1 MSENF
6 LTQVWGLF
14 VVGLISKEVE
24 ILLSSKNI
32 KYYEYLGYE
41 IPRYYN
47 KRKKTMCEKRGTKIK
62 VIVKFLTLL
71 LSMV

>member
-14 VVGLISKEVE
+14 FVGLISKEVE

-32 KYYEYLGYE
+32 KYYEYLGCE

-47 KRKKTMCEKRGTKIK
+47 KLEDGTPLRWMYYKDYLK
-62 VIVKFLTLL
+62 QQ
-71 LSMV
+71 

>member
-14 VVGLISKEVE
+14 VVGLISKEIE
-24 ILLSSKNI
+24 ITLSSKNI
-32 KYYEYLGYE
+32 KYYENLGYE

-47 KRKKTMCEKRGTKIK
+47 KRKKLC
-62 VIVKFLTLL
+62 V
-71 LSMV
+71 